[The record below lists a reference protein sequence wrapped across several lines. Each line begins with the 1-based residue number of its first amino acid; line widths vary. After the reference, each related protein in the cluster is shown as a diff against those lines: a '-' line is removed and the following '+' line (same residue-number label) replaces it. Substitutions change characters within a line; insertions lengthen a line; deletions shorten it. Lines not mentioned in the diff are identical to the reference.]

1 MAYKGGRLLAPALA
15 DVGRIGALLAQKR
28 KAAASAASKATTNQP
43 GYYEKAIN
51 EALGK
56 TEYGNR
62 GFDNPMYDGVLKIK
76 EAVAVNKR
84 AFDNGEI
91 DGTEYNRLQNKLLT
105 EAQRVVAV
113 YNGKI
118 AGLEELD
125 KGITDGTFHPMNR
138 EQIVGAPNNPESST
152 FTGYGIEKRGT
163 FDFNDLTGD
172 LEFVEVSFPKDA
184 NGIPIFAFDKNGDVI
199 KKEDVDDVSF
209 IYNEGFLSQSRDK
222 VVEQLREAFPENSG
236 YTFTEGGTRSFVIED
251 PKGNKINIRV
261 KDPNQDPAKES
272 EYIKSRAFELRR
284 ILGEKGYLSDGFIG
298 KDGSKI
304 EAPLEVRTPDYMDKD
319 IPMMRRNNLKT
330 SDLVDIGFKRLRTV
344 DVPGKTENFA
354 KRIADRFKVVST
366 DEPVILDEDA
376 GLVKYVSVADSS
388 QNEQIKQY
396 IEADI
401 NRKYSFDDLVTLGY
415 DLGMRGEY
423 FSDRGQV
430 MEGVTNDSLK
440 ERFNYLR
447 DEKGNEIV
455 VTKQDLI
462 FKTNKNN
469 VVTDLTDKQKE
480 IIKADLRHRY
490 TMTTG
495 RDVDYYYTKISDA
508 DIKKDEIKSAPISST
523 TIPLADIFNTTQAAT
538 RTPGAVDGTGLKLA
552 GKIAEVKA
560 IATSITP
567 VRSLS
572 IPEVLSPTMTK
583 AFKGFRTYRN
593 HTMDQITGVSVKQFD
608 GKYHVFLIGPATI
621 SEVEKQTP
629 AFGRDPQITERTK
642 EGLASAMSGVLN
654 ENEVQRV
661 YETLYKNNDAFQAV
675 ANSLGFGYK
684 TANYGEK
691 LYEVF
696 DKL

>member
-43 GYYEKAIN
+43 GYYEKEIN

-76 EAVAVNKR
+76 EAVAINKR

-105 EAQRVVAV
+105 ESQRVVAV

-138 EQIVGAPNNPESST
+138 ELIVGAPNNPESST
-152 FTGYGIEKRGT
+152 FTGYSIEKRGT

-172 LEFVEVSFPKDA
+172 LEFFEISFAKDA

-209 IYNEGFLSQSRDK
+209 IYNEDFLSQSRDK
-222 VVEQLREAFPENSG
+222 VIEQLREAFPENSG

-251 PKGNKINIRV
+251 PNGNKINIRV

-344 DVPGKTENFA
+344 DVSGKTENFA

-415 DLGMRGEY
+415 DLGMRGVY

-430 MEGVTNDSLK
+430 MEGVTDETLQ
-440 ERFNYLR
+440 ERFNYLK
-447 DEKGNEIV
+447 DENGNEIV
-455 VTKQDLI
+455 VKKEDFI

-469 VVTDLTDKQKE
+469 VVTELTDKQKE

-508 DIKKDEIKSAPISST
+508 AIKEDEIKSAPISST
-523 TIPLADIFNTTQAAT
+523 TIPLADTFASTQLAT
-538 RTPGAVDGTGLKLA
+538 KTPISAEYA
-552 GKIAEVKA
+552 GKISEVENVVTAKG
-560 IATSITP
+560 ITK
-567 VRSLS
+567 SLS

-593 HTMDQITGVSVKQFD
+593 QTMDQITGVSVKLTN
-608 GKYHVFLIGPATI
+608 GKYNVFLIGPATI
-621 SEVEKQTP
+621 GQVERKTP
-629 AFGRDPQITERTK
+629 AIGQAPEITQKTQ
-642 EGLASAMSGVLN
+642 EGIPSAMSGILN
-654 ENEVQRV
+654 PNEVQRV
-661 YETLYKNNDAFQAV
+661 YETLFKNNDAFQAR
-675 ANSLGFGYK
+675 ANSLGYDYK
-684 TANYGEK
+684 TANYGLA
-691 LYEVF
+691 LYQIF
-696 DKL
+696 NQL

>member
-51 EALGK
+51 QALGK

-76 EAVAVNKR
+76 EAVAINKR

-105 EAQRVVAV
+105 ESQRVVAV

-118 AGLEELD
+118 AGLDELD

-163 FDFNDLTGD
+163 FDFNPLTGD
-172 LEFVEVSFPKDA
+172 LEFREVSFPVDA
-184 NGIPIFAFDKNGDVI
+184 DGIPIFAFDKNGDVI

-222 VVEQLREAFPENSG
+222 VIEQLREAFPENSG
-236 YTFTEGGTRSFVIED
+236 YTFTEGGIRSFGIED
-251 PKGNKINIRV
+251 PNGNKINIRV
-261 KDPNQDPAKES
+261 QDPNQDPAKES

-304 EAPLEVRTPDYMDKD
+304 EAPLGVRTPDYMDKD

-508 DIKKDEIKSAPISST
+508 AIKEDEIKSAPISST
-523 TIPLADIFNTTQAAT
+523 TIPLADIFANTQLIT
-538 RTPGAVDGTGLKLA
+538 RTPIPDDKAGIYA
-552 GKIAEVKA
+552 GKIAEVENVVKGVGY
-560 IATSITP
+560 TK
-567 VRSLS
+567 SLS

-593 HTMDQITGVSVKQFD
+593 QTMDQITGVSVKMA
-608 GKYHVFLIGPATI
+608 GKKYNVFLIGPSTI
-621 SEVEKQTP
+621 SQVERTTP
-629 AFGRDPQITERTK
+629 AIDRAPEITEKTQ
-642 EGLASAMSGVLN
+642 EGIPSAMSGILN
-654 ENEVQRV
+654 PNEVQRV
-661 YETLYKNNDAFQAV
+661 YETLFKNNDAFQAR
-675 ANSLGFGYK
+675 ANSLGYDYK
-684 TANYGEK
+684 TANYGLA
-691 LYEVF
+691 LYKIF
-696 DKL
+696 DNL

>member
-51 EALGK
+51 QALGK

-76 EAVAVNKR
+76 EAVSINKR

-105 EAQRVVAV
+105 ESQRVVAV

-163 FDFNDLTGD
+163 FDFNPLTGD
-172 LEFVEVSFPKDA
+172 LEFREVSFPVDA
-184 NGIPIFAFDKNGDVI
+184 DGIPIFAFDKNGDVI

-222 VVEQLREAFPENSG
+222 VIEQLREAFPENSG
-236 YTFTEGGTRSFVIED
+236 YTFTEGGIRSFGIED
-251 PKGNKINIRV
+251 PNGNKINIRV
-261 KDPNQDPAKES
+261 QDPNQDPAKES

-304 EAPLEVRTPDYMDKD
+304 EAPLGVRTPDYMDKD

-508 DIKKDEIKSAPISST
+508 AIKEDEIKSAPISST
-523 TIPLADIFNTTQAAT
+523 TIPLADTFASTQLAT
-538 RTPGAVDGTGLKLA
+538 KTPISAEYA
-552 GKIAEVKA
+552 GKISEVENVVTAKG
-560 IATSITP
+560 ITK
-567 VRSLS
+567 SLS

-593 HTMDQITGVSVKQFD
+593 QTMDQITGVSVKLTN
-608 GKYHVFLIGPATI
+608 GKYNVFLIGPATI
-621 SEVEKQTP
+621 GQVERKTP
-629 AFGRDPQITERTK
+629 AIGQAPEITQKTQ
-642 EGLASAMSGVLN
+642 EGIPSAMSGILN
-654 ENEVQRV
+654 PNEVQRV
-661 YETLYKNNDAFQAV
+661 YETLFKNNDAFQAR
-675 ANSLGFGYK
+675 ANSLGYDYK
-684 TANYGEK
+684 TANYGLA
-691 LYEVF
+691 LYQIF
-696 DKL
+696 NQL

>member
-76 EAVAVNKR
+76 EAVAINKR

-105 EAQRVVAV
+105 ESQRVVAV

-172 LEFVEVSFPKDA
+172 LEFIEVSYPKDA

-209 IYNEGFLSQSRDK
+209 IYNEDFLSQSRDK
-222 VVEQLREAFPENSG
+222 VIEQLREAFPENSG

-251 PKGNKINIRV
+251 PNGNKINIRV

-344 DVPGKTENFA
+344 DVAGKTENFA

-508 DIKKDEIKSAPISST
+508 AIKEDEIKSAPISST
-523 TIPLADIFNTTQAAT
+523 TIPLADTFASTQLAT
-538 RTPGAVDGTGLKLA
+538 KTPISAEYA
-552 GKIAEVKA
+552 GKISEVENVVTAKG
-560 IATSITP
+560 ITK
-567 VRSLS
+567 SLS

-593 HTMDQITGVSVKQFD
+593 QTMDQITGVSVKFTN
-608 GKYHVFLIGPATI
+608 GKYNVFLIGPATI
-621 SEVEKQTP
+621 GQVERKTP
-629 AFGRDPQITERTK
+629 AIGQAPEITQKTQ
-642 EGLASAMSGVLN
+642 EGIPSAMSGILN
-654 ENEVQRV
+654 PNEVQRV
-661 YETLYKNNDAFQAV
+661 YETLFKNNDAFQAA
-675 ANSLGFGYK
+675 ANGLGYDYK
-684 TANYGEK
+684 TANYGLA
-691 LYEVF
+691 LYQIF
-696 DKL
+696 NQL